1 MLKKNKVNK
10 QTKENPVEN
19 YFQLAS
25 SWSDDYYATMMSSRD
40 RYRIAFFAA
49 MGLSA
54 LLALSVMVLSNT
66 HEYIPLLVHHYE
78 SGAVSVS
85 QVGSHDAPENQA
97 EVESELVRYV
107 ISRESY
113 DPTFFAEQYE
123 LVSMMSD
130 SSVSREYHEQQNA
143 DNPSSFIH
151 EMGAKVVRSV
161 KVEEV
166 SFLDKEDWNETDK
179 HDKNH
184 KNLAE
189 VRFIVTDKKVNSGQ
203 ETKTPYVVMLSWT
216 HRGIPTDPD
225 ARWQNWNGF
234 TVTHYQRNQRSV

>member
-1 MLKKNKVNK
+1 MLKKDE
-10 QTKENPVEN
+10 KEHPVEH
-19 YFQLAS
+19 YFQLS
-25 SWSDDYYATMMSSRD
+25 RTWSDDYYATMISSRD
-40 RYRIAFFAA
+40 RYRIAFFVA
-49 MGLSA
+49 MALSA
-54 LLALSVMVLSNT
+54 VLAFSVIILSHI
-66 HEYIPLLVHHYE
+66 HEYIPLLVHHYD

-85 QVGSHDAPENQA
+85 QVGSDNVPENQA
-97 EVESELVRYV
+97 EVESELVRYI

-113 DPTFFAEQYE
+113 DPTFFAEQYQ

-130 SSVSREYHEQQNA
+130 SSVSRDYHAQQNA
-143 DNPSSFIH
+143 ENTDSFIH
-151 EMGAKVVRSV
+151 YLGTKIIRTV

-166 SFLDKEDWNETDK
+166 SFLDKEDWNRTDK

-189 VRFIVTDKKVNSGQ
+189 VRFIVTDKNAHSGQ
-203 ETKTPYVVMLSWT
+203 ETKTPYVVMLSWI

>member
-1 MLKKNKVNK
+1 MFKKNSVK
-10 QTKENPVEN
+10 KENPAEN

-25 SWSDDYYATMMSSRD
+25 SWSDDYYATMVSSRD
-40 RYRIAFFAA
+40 RYRIAFFVA

-54 LLALSVMVLSNT
+54 LLTFSVMILSNT
-66 HEYIPLLVHHYE
+66 HEYIPLLVHHYD
-78 SGAVSVS
+78 SGAISVT
-85 QVGSHDAPENQA
+85 QVDSHDAPENQA

-130 SSVSREYHEQQNA
+130 STVSRDYHEQQKADNA
-143 DNPSSFIH
+143 DSFIH
-151 EMGAKVVRSV
+151 HFGTKIIRSV

-166 SFLDKEDWNETDK
+166 SFLDKEDWNKTD
-179 HDKNH
+179 HRDKNH

-189 VRFIVTDKKVNSGQ
+189 VRFIVTDKNVSAGQ

>member
-1 MLKKNKVNK
+1 MIFRKLKKRN
-10 QTKENPVEN
+10 KENPTEN

-25 SWSDDYYATMMSSRD
+25 SWSDDYYATISSSRD
-40 RYRIAFFAA
+40 RYRIAFFSA

-54 LLALSVMVLSNT
+54 LLALSVMLLSHT

-85 QVGSHDAPENQA
+85 QVDFQNAPENQA

-113 DPTFFAEQYE
+113 DPTFFAEQYQ

-130 SSVSREYHEQQNA
+130 SSVSRDYHAQQNA
-143 DNPSSFIH
+143 DNTASFIH
-151 EMGAKVVRSV
+151 LFGTKIVRSV

-166 SFLDKEDWNETDK
+166 SFLDNELWNETDNR
-179 HDKNH
+179 DKNH
-184 KNLAE
+184 HNLAE
-189 VRFIVTDKKVNSGQ
+189 VRFIVTDKQVSSGQ
-203 ETKTPYVVMLSWT
+203 ETKIPYVAMLSWT
-216 HRGIPTDPD
+216 HRGIPSDPD